1 MKSCWQLPNIYF
13 NRFNRSYFMKQNFTW
28 KRAFIAV
35 FSFILLILLDQ
46 WTKSL
51 AVKHLMNQQPFII
64 IPRVFQLRYLQNR
77 GAAFGM
83 MQGQQTFFI
92 IIAAVALTFI
102 CFAYFKLPW
111 NQRFH
116 PLRVIGLMIGA
127 GAVGNLIDRIMLGYV
142 IDFFYFEL
150 IDFPI
155 FNVADIYVTVSTFV
169 LAALIIFYY
178 KEEELDLLF
187 PKKKEKK

>member
-1 MKSCWQLPNIYF
+1 MKE
-13 NRFNRSYFMKQNFTW
+13 NFTW
-28 KRAFIAV
+28 KRAFIAA
-35 FSFILLILLDQ
+35 FCFTLLVLMDQ

-51 AVKHLMNQQPFII
+51 AVAHLMNQEPFII
-64 IPRVFQLRYLQNR
+64 IPKVFQLRYLENR

-92 IIAAVALTFI
+92 LIAAVALSFI
-102 CFAYFKLPW
+102 CYTYFKLPW
-111 NQRFH
+111 NRRFH
-116 PLRVIGLMIGA
+116 YMRIIGLLIGA
-127 GAVGNLIDRIMLGYV
+127 GAVGNLIDRIALGYV
-142 IDFFYFEL
+142 VDFFYFIL

-155 FNVADIYVTVSTFV
+155 FNVADIYVTVATFS

-178 KEEELDLLF
+178 KEEELDYLF